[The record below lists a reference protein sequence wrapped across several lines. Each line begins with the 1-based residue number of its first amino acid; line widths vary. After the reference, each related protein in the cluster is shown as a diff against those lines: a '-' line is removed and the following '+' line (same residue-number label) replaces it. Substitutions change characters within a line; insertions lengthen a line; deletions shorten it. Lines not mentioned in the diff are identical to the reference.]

1 MSKIKL
7 RKWQEQAGLNAYKGF
22 STGQEVW
29 VTEACT
35 GSGKTLHGVDVASR
49 LARAGMVDLVVVVT
63 PSVATRRGWIRA
75 LNLSGFSATDNPD
88 LFATG
93 DFDALVIS
101 YGGRAKLEAALY
113 SRPIYMGFLLIV
125 DEYHHAEEDAAWG
138 QSVTVLNNSAAYSL
152 FLSGT
157 PWRSTGQIAV
167 LASHKNCQG
176 HPYYNGDRVM
186 ADFKYQYK
194 DDLSQSNDADRGTVT
209 VEFDFQDSQYT
220 DSVNGQVEELTNPH
234 LSKMPEA
241 ERELWITKALASEQ
255 RIGRHVRTQ
264 AGGVD
269 YRLSKNQLVCD
280 LLETGVS
287 RLAKHRVRSR
297 SQVPVLLV
305 VAQSIK
311 EARAIYE
318 YMVNVKGQRAAL
330 IVSDRDEASDE
341 IADAQDKAQGGLL
354 DVIVSVGMVSEGVD
368 IPQIKG
374 IVFLSGIMTTL
385 YIVQVLGR
393 LLRRIRVGGEYMD
406 HSVNHLPGF
415 FVAPSAPRLIAI
427 AYRIEQEIGEARR
440 LGQLTDD
447 TVGSNREE
455 STEPPEPIDPAPIGI
470 VSTNGD
476 REQVYRGSEDHADWQ
491 RAIDIMISHERAE
504 MCHVDRFWAEWI
516 LSMVLS
522 GGKAAWDEARRQA
535 EDRCDCLG
543 ISLGELLNKAV
554 QVAEVTLSMEQQH
567 KLASREAVALRNR
580 LRWGVRPFM
589 EIEDSGKA
597 YIEVNRKV
605 GRRCGFTG
613 KFPNAS
619 IEDKRRWIR
628 TAEEILR
635 EEGAL

>member
-7 RKWQEQAGLNAYKGF
+7 RKWQEEAGLSAYKAF
-22 STGQEVW
+22 STGQEAW

-35 GSGKTLHGVDVASR
+35 GSGKTLHGVDVAGR
-49 LARAGMVDLVVVVT
+49 LARADMVDLVVVVT

-75 LNLSGFSATDNPD
+75 LNLGGFSATDNPD
-88 LFATG
+88 LFPTG
-93 DFDALVIS
+93 DFDALVIG
-101 YGGRAKLEAALY
+101 YGGRSKLESALY
-113 SRPIYMGFLLIV
+113 SRPVYKGFFLIV
-125 DEYHHAEEDAAWG
+125 DEYHHAEEDASWG
-138 QSVTVLNNSAAYSL
+138 QSVTVLNNSAACSM

-176 HPYYNGDRVM
+176 QPYYNGDRVM
-186 ADFKYQYK
+186 ADFKYQYR
-194 DDLSQSNDADRGTVT
+194 DDLNQSDDADRGTVT

-220 DSVNGQVEELTNPH
+220 DPSTGQVEELTNPH

-241 ERELWITKALASEQ
+241 EREQWITKALASEQ

-269 YRLSKNQLVCD
+269 YRLSKNRLVRD

-287 RLAKHRVRSR
+287 RLAKHRVRAR

-311 EARAIYE
+311 EARAVYE
-318 YMVNVKGQRAAL
+318 YMVNVKGQRASL

-341 IADAQDKAQGGLL
+341 IANAQDKAQGGLL
-354 DVIVSVGMVSEGVD
+354 DVIVSVGMISEGVD

-385 YIVQVLGR
+385 YIIQVLGR

-415 FVAPSAPRLIAI
+415 FIAPSAPRLVAI
-427 AYRIEQEIGEARR
+427 AYRVEQEIGEARR
-440 LGQLTDD
+440 RSQSVD
-447 TVGSNREE
+447 GSVDPDNEE
-455 STEPPEPIDPAPIGI
+455 PTEPVEPAPVGI

-476 REQVYRGSEDHADWQ
+476 REHVYRGSEDHADWQ
-491 RAIDIMISHERAE
+491 RAIDIMMSHDRADA
-504 MCHVDRFWAEWI
+504 CHVDRFWAEWI

-522 GGKAAWDEARRQA
+522 GNKDAWDEARRQA

-543 ISLGELLNKAV
+543 ISLGELLNRAV
-554 QVAEVTLSMEQQH
+554 EVAEVTLSMEQQH

-597 YIEVNRKV
+597 YIEVNKRV
-605 GRRCGFTG
+605 GRRCGFSG
-613 KFPNAS
+613 KFPAAG

-628 TAEEILR
+628 AAEEILR